1 MLTESEMKMVPT
13 LDALIIVIC
22 CTIMIVIGVIG
33 VNSGFFIYLGSIL
46 LLLYI
51 LDLAR
56 LIIKKRK
63 KEKEILNGNNVE
75 CDS

>member
-1 MLTESEMKMVPT
+1 MKMVPT
-13 LDALIIVIC
+13 LDTLIIVIC
-22 CTIMIVIGVIG
+22 CTIMITVGIIG

-51 LDLAR
+51 LDLTR